1 MVACYDAFDGE
12 PNLSPLYTHLTK
24 QAQPPRLVFPVHTQ
38 GEPLRFYEAHTWRV
52 VNGSYRRPVGP
63 EVSVSEL
70 DVVLTPGVAFT
81 LRGERLGFGGGFYDR
96 TFPELSVVRR
106 AEKSSL
112 ALSSVPLCFGVA
124 FSAQLAPHLPCEPWD
139 LRVDALVSEGGLLL
153 SSHHLTDERETM
165 CDKVN
170 IKPNTLG
177 ARGENTRG
185 GREL

>member
-12 PNLSPLYTHLTK
+12 PDLSALYNSLTK
-24 QAQPPRLVFPVHTQ
+24 QPHPPRLAFPVHTK
-38 GEPLRFYEAHTWRV
+38 GEPLRFYEAHMWRV

-63 EVSVSEL
+63 EVSLSEL
-70 DVVLTPGVAFT
+70 DVVLLPGVAFT
-81 LRGERLGFGGGFYDR
+81 LRGERLGFGGGYNER
-96 TFPELSVVRR
+96 TFPELSEARR
-106 AEKSSL
+106 AEKSPP

-139 LRVDALVSEGGLLL
+139 IQVDELVSEGGLLL
-153 SSHHLTDERETM
+153 SSPHLTDEREMM

-185 GREL
+185 EREL